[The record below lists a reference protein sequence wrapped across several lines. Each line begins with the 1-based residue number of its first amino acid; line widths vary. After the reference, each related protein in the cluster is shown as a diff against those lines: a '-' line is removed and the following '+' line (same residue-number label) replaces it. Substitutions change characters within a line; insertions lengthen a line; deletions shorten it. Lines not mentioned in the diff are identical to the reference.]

1 MTGRPL
7 GALLGGAALIS
18 ALTVAARAAG
28 FARWAVFAPAVG
40 STAIGSAYTAANA
53 LPNVLFEVAAGG
65 ALAGLVVP
73 LAAGP
78 LARKAAGEVNAI
90 ASALMTW
97 TLTVLVPLAAV
108 LALAAGPIAR
118 AILGGAVES
127 AHPGSQAAAAQLLVM
142 FAPQV
147 PLYGIGVVAAGLL
160 QAGKRFF
167 WPALAPLASSVAVI
181 AVYAVFAGLA
191 GGRQDSPL
199 TLSGGALAWLG
210 WGTTAGV
217 AVLTLPLLAP
227 LRRQGVRW
235 RWSYRW
241 PEGLGR
247 RALALAGSGLGALA
261 AQQLCVVAVVLLANR
276 RGGTGTLPLYHYA
289 QAVYMLPYAVL
300 ALPLATAAFPY
311 LAQAASGDDPTRLR
325 CLSSRT
331 SRLVLAAGLAGAAA
345 LMAAAPAVQRVFA
358 AIDRSGGAA
367 GLAGAV
373 VWFAPGL
380 AGFALLTHLQRLL
393 YSAGQARAGGIA
405 VAVGWLSAVAACVTW
420 VTIVTSDHPDSVAT
434 LRALGGGSSLGMVV
448 GALVAVAAVGRSLG
462 AGMLAGL
469 GRTALLGGAGA
480 AIGALFGNRLAGAVA
495 DSATWSALAVGI
507 AAALIA
513 AAVVAVLA
521 LSDSGLRDDLKWL
534 KGLER

>member
-1 MTGRPL
+1 MKRRSL

-78 LARKAAGEVNAI
+78 LAAKAGEKVNAI

-97 TLTVLVPLAAV
+97 TLTVLIPLAAL
-108 LALAAGPIAR
+108 LALAAGPLAR
-118 AILGGAVES
+118 AIIGGAVEEQ
-127 AHPGSQAAAAQLLVM
+127 HPGATQAASQLLAM

-147 PLYGIGVVAAGLL
+147 PLYGVGVVAGGLL

-167 WPALAPLASSVAVI
+167 WPALAPLLSSVGVI

-199 TLSGGALAWLG
+199 ALSGTALAWLG

-217 AVLTLPLLAP
+217 ALLTLPLLGP

-235 RWSYRW
+235 RWSYRL
-241 PEGLGR
+241 PPGLGR
-247 RALALAGSGLGALA
+247 KALALAGSGLGALA
-261 AQQLCVVAVVLLANR
+261 AQQLSVVAVVLLANR
-276 RGGTGTLPLYHYA
+276 QGGTGTLPLYHYA
-289 QAVYMLPYAVL
+289 QAVYLLPYAVL

-311 LAQAASGDDPTRLR
+311 LAEAASDQGRLR
-325 CLSSRT
+325 CLASRT
-331 SRLVLAAGLAGAAA
+331 SRLVAAAGLAGAAA
-345 LMAAAPAVQRVFA
+345 LTAAAPGIQAVFA
-358 AIDRSGGAA
+358 AIDRSHGAA

-373 VWFAPGL
+373 VWFAPGM

-393 YSAGQARAGGIA
+393 YAAGKARAGGLAGVI
-405 VAVGWLSAVAACVTW
+405 GWLTVTAA
-420 VTIVTSDHPDSVAT
+420 SVGLVLAATRDGSGQAAT
-434 LRALGGGSSLGMVV
+434 LRALGQGSSLGMAA
-448 GALVAVAAVGRSLG
+448 GALVGLWAVRRALGPGALAQLGRT
-462 AGMLAGL
+462 AGLAGL
-469 GRTALLGGAGA
+469 GAAAGA
-480 AIGALFGNRLAGAVA
+480 LAGNRLAAAAALAGPWPALAAGVA
-495 DSATWSALAVGI
+495 AAALAAALAV
-507 AAALIA
+507 AAG
-513 AAVVAVLA
+513 LA
-521 LSDSGLRDDLKWL
+521 DKGLRADVKWL
-534 KGLER
+534 RGLER